1 MTNHLGATFTHHGN
15 AGAKQT
21 ATVHPEDIHTDRA
34 FYYVSCVDFQRRT
47 LLAGPYATH
56 PEALA
61 KVDKVRA
68 MGGKADPRAAFYA
81 FGTAGSDESVK
92 TVFGVV

>member
-1 MTNHLGATFTHHGN
+1 MT
-15 AGAKQT
+15 
-21 ATVHPEDIHTDRA
+21 VPPEEIHTDRA
-34 FYYVSCVDFQRRT
+34 FYYVSCVDFQRRA

-68 MGGKADPRAAFYA
+68 MGVKADPRADFYA
-81 FGTAGSDESVK
+81 FGTSGSDESVK